1 MFERLGGMAPAPPE
15 GSQSPLLWG
24 TEGHVRELLGDA
36 AEFERHAVEFDEP
49 SPKSY
54 ADFMLTS
61 FPPLIAAR
69 PRSATNWCARRT
81 VGQDVNEADDGTLRY
96 RAEYLVST
104 DSGIQCSGHK
114 LLSSLLGFVVIGT
127 TPVRYPIELESTPLM
142 FQQRVLPK

>member
-1 MFERLGGMAPAPPE
+1 MFERLGGMSPAPPE
-15 GSQSPLLWG
+15 GFQSPLLWG

-49 SPKSY
+49 SPESY

-69 PRSATNWCARRT
+69 AE
-81 VGQDVNEADDGTLRY
+81 VGDQLVRETYLDWVKDVNEADDGTLRY

-104 DSGIQCSGHK
+104 
-114 LLSSLLGFVVIGT
+114 V
-127 TPVRYPIELESTPLM
+127 
-142 FQQRVLPK
+142 